1 MKKILMSIITISI
14 ILILSKFY
22 FSNYKIEY
30 KINNYNIKETYKDKR
45 YYFEIN
51 GKNNYN
57 FDVYLKRTFS
67 KHKIK
72 NINEIEKDDISCIV
86 PISDDLKTYPLC
98 YKNGEYIDYNLLD
111 IEELEEYKSNRIMIE
126 KPKDDF
132 IYYDNLNNNEFVA
145 LWNYKGYI
153 IMHNNA
159 YKYVEMFKKDK
170 YDNTL
175 SYIIDNTIY
184 MANYDEEHEY
194 TKLIKL
200 NVENYK
206 QETIDLKNT
215 IDYDSYMVGHIK
227 NKLYIFDNK
236 HTVLYEINLKNNK
249 VKVIGNNQIGFK
261 KYEDGEFVNCSK
273 TEYKINKIKYNKT
286 PSIYTYTI
294 NNGLYKKIEGSK
306 LNQKINNNDVKIIGE
321 YQNNLYYTLNDEF
334 YRYNPKD
341 GSEKIFYNYE
351 LAFNS
356 DNMIYLY
363 IK

>member
-30 KINNYNIKETYKDKR
+30 KINNYNIKETYNDKR
-45 YYFEIN
+45 YYFEIS

-57 FDVYLKRTFS
+57 FDLYVKRTFN
-67 KHKIK
+67 KHKIT
-72 NINEIEKDDISCIV
+72 NINEIEKDDISCIM
-86 PISDDLKTYPLC
+86 PTSDDLKTYPLC

-145 LWNYKGYI
+145 VWNYKGYI
-153 IMHNNA
+153 IMHNNT

-206 QETIDLKNT
+206 QETIDLKTT
-215 IDYDSYMVGHIK
+215 IDYDSYIVGHIK

-249 VKVIGNNQIGFK
+249 IKVIGNNQIGFK
-261 KYEDGEFVNCSK
+261 KYEDGEFINCSK

-286 PSIYTYTI
+286 SSIYEYTI
-294 NNGLYKKIEGSK
+294 NTGLYKRIEKSK
-306 LNQKINNNDVKIIGE
+306 LSQKINNNDVKIIGE

-356 DNMIYLY
+356 ENMIYLY

>member
-30 KINNYNIKETYKDKR
+30 KINNYNIKETYKDKK

-57 FDVYLKRTFS
+57 FDIYLKRTFS
-67 KHKIK
+67 KHKIT
-72 NINEIEKDDISCIV
+72 NIKEIEKDDTSCIV

-153 IMHNNA
+153 IMHNNT

-206 QETIDLKNT
+206 QETIDLKTT
-215 IDYDSYMVGHIK
+215 IDYDSYIVGHIK

-286 PSIYTYTI
+286 SSIYTYTI
-294 NNGLYKKIEGSK
+294 NTGLYKKIEGSK
-306 LNQKINNNDVKIIGE
+306 LNQKINNNDVKIIEE